1 MSSVNVRNRNTET
14 THEGAPA
21 QRINAEQQLRRS
33 VMACLLWE
41 DSFYESGE
49 DIAQRIID
57 CVAKVK
63 PETVAAIAI
72 EARKKLRHVPLLLVR
87 AMAALPTH
95 RHLVAETLYRVIQRP
110 DEITEFM
117 AIYWKNGKC
126 PISAQVKRGL
136 ARAFGKFNEYSL
148 AKYNRDGA
156 IKLRD
161 VLFLCHAD
169 PRETLSYIGA
179 TGQVDRKYVD
189 KKTGKIT
196 TKTLE
201 RNNHSLFAKLINNQL
216 ATPDTWE
223 VALSAGANKKESFT
237 RLLNEEKLGA
247 LAFIRN
253 LRNMRDAGVDERLV
267 MQCSQSVKLERV
279 LPFRFISAARAV
291 PAWEP
296 MIESMMLRCLADVP
310 KLLGKTMIVVDN
322 SGSMYQANVSKKSDI
337 TRADAAAA
345 LAILIREICDNV
357 CILAFSNKTN
367 LVPARRGFALRDAIQ
382 AATPHGATNTQL
394 AIHMAAREKYNRIIV
409 ITDEQSHTQ
418 VNSPLTKQAYFIN
431 VSVEKNGI
439 GYGPWTHIDGWSE
452 SIVDYIQSIER
463 VDNVDHNSGEVAGN
477 L

>member
-1 MSSVNVRNRNTET
+1 MASINVKNRNTET

-49 DIAQRIID
+49 SIATRIVD

-63 PETVAAIAI
+63 PERVAALAI

-95 RHLVAETLYRVIQRP
+95 RHLVADTLYQVIQRP

-117 AIYWKNGKC
+117 AIYWKDGKC
-126 PISAQVKRGL
+126 PISAQVKKGL
-136 ARAFGKFNEYSL
+136 AKAFGKFNEYSL
-148 AKYNRDGA
+148 AKYNQDGA

-169 PRETLSYIGA
+169 PRTMLDYAGA

-189 KKTGKIT
+189 KKTGKVT

-201 RNNHSLFAKLINNQL
+201 RNNHSLFAKLVNNQL

-223 VALSAGANKKESFT
+223 VALSAGADKKEAFT

-253 LRNMRDAGVDERLV
+253 LRNMRDVGVDERLV
-267 MQCSQSVKLERV
+267 MQYSECVKLERV

-296 MIESMMLRCLADVP
+296 MIEQMMIRCLSGAE

-322 SGSMYQANVSKKSDI
+322 SGSMYQTNVSKKSDI

-345 LAILIREICDNV
+345 LAILIREICNDV
-357 CILAFSNKTN
+357 CVLAFSNN
-367 LVPARRGFALRDAIQ
+367 SVIVPPRRGFALRDAICR
-382 AATPHGATNTQL
+382 ATAHSSTQTRE
-394 AIHMAAREKYNRIIV
+394 AILMAAREKYDRIIV

-418 VNSPLTKQAYFIN
+418 VNGPLTKQAYFIN

-452 SIVDYIQSIER
+452 SVVDYIQSIER
-463 VDNVDHNSGEVAGN
+463 VNNDDSW
-477 L
+477 

>member
-1 MSSVNVRNRNTET
+1 MSSINIRNTET

-49 DIAQRIID
+49 NIAQRIID

-63 PETVAAIAI
+63 PQVVAALAI
-72 EARKKLRHVPLLLVR
+72 EARKKLRHIPLLLVR

-95 RHLVAETLYRVIQRP
+95 RHLVANTLCQVIQRP

-169 PRETLSYIGA
+169 PYMESQSPIAPRSIE
-179 TGQVDRKYVD
+179 RKYVD
-189 KKTGKIT
+189 KQTGKVS
-196 TKTLE
+196 TKKLD
-201 RNNHSLFAKLINNQL
+201 RDDGSLFAKLINNQL

-223 VALSAGANKKESFT
+223 VALSAGADKKELFT
-237 RLLNEEKLGA
+237 RLLSEDKLGA

-296 MIESMMLRCLADVP
+296 MIESMMLRCLSGAE

-357 CILAFSNKTN
+357 CVLAFSDNTN
-367 LVPARRGFALRDAIQ
+367 LVPARRGFALRDAIRN
-382 AATPHGATNTQL
+382 ATAHSSTNTQL
-394 AIHMAAREKYNRIIV
+394 AIQMAAREKYDRIIV

-418 VNSPLTKQAYFIN
+418 VNGPLTKQAYFIN

-452 SIVDYIQSIER
+452 SVVDYIQSIER